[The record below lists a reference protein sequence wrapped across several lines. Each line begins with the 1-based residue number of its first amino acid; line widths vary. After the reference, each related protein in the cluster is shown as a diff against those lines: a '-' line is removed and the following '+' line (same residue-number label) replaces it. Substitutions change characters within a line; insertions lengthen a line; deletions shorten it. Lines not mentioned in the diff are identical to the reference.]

1 VLDSTEFAMC
11 RLFTGLAFVF
21 AAVFAVA
28 ACSPAPQG
36 TPGALT
42 IVEPW
47 AMATPPGAAV
57 GVGYMTI
64 RNQTGAAV
72 RLTGGESP
80 VAQRVEVH
88 SMSMDG
94 GVMTMRPVEGGL
106 EIPAGG
112 AVELKPDGMHL
123 MLIGLQRPLIE
134 GESVTLTL
142 VFDNGMRIDAPLS
155 VRAMGGGHDH

>member
-1 VLDSTEFAMC
+1 MS
-11 RLFTGLAFVF
+11 RLFTRLALVF
-21 AAVFAVA
+21 ATVFAVA
-28 ACSPAPQG
+28 ACSPAPQSM
-36 TPGALT
+36 PGALS
-42 IVEPW
+42 VVDPW
-47 AMATPPGAAV
+47 TMATPPGAAV
-57 GVGYMTI
+57 GAGYMTI

-94 GVMTMRPVEGGL
+94 GVMMMRPVEGGL

-112 AVELKPDGMHL
+112 SVELKPDGMHL
-123 MLIGLQRPLIE
+123 MLIGLQRPLVV
-134 GESVTLTL
+134 GESVKLTL
-142 VFDNGMRIDAPLS
+142 VFDDSTRIDAPLS